1 MIGAGWDAMLDLT
14 NMIKRF
20 LALPL
25 LLVGSSGLCG
35 ELQLGNGA
43 RIPGELKRIEATKV
57 VWSAELIGD
66 ISINK
71 SDVVAMHTGTR
82 SDLETAAGEVLR
94 DCGLSSSEGRAE
106 LECTGQPA
114 MTTTL
119 ALLQPTT
126 PLQEGTGKITTS
138 MTVERG
144 ESHKDELELDAR
156 SSWRRLQRRHVLD
169 ASIDYEERHG
179 ERSDDEASLDYQ
191 LDLLRRNG
199 WFWFSLV
206 DYNRDRFDTIQESE
220 GIATGLGRDLNL
232 AGNLKLRLQA
242 GPGIVHLDI
251 DGEGRLYKEVGD
263 LKWSTTWD
271 TGLWK
276 LQLFHS
282 AEFIWVLDDRG
293 IYRLESKT
301 GLTLPLIDGLVAE
314 LRLDYD
320 HSSAPST
327 RLENSDTEAVL
338 ALGYRW

>member
-1 MIGAGWDAMLDLT
+1 
-14 NMIKRF
+14 MIKRSF
-20 LALPL
+20 ALPGMML
-25 LLVGSSGLCG
+25 ASVALGG
-35 ELQLGNGA
+35 ELQLDNGA

-66 ISINK
+66 ISIDKAN
-71 SDVVAMHTGTR
+71 VVSMHTGTR

-94 DCGLSSSEGRAE
+94 DCGLSSSEGRTE

-114 MTTTL
+114 TTITL
-119 ALLQPTT
+119 ALLQPAP
-126 PLQEGTGKITTS
+126 PLKEGTGKITTS

-144 ESHKDELELDAR
+144 ENHKNELELDAH

-179 ERSDDEASLDYQ
+179 DRSDDEAALDYQ
-191 LDLLRRNG
+191 LDLLRRDG

-220 GIATGLGRDLNL
+220 GIAVGLGRDLSL
-232 AGNLKLRLQA
+232 ASNLKLRVQA

-251 DGEGRLYKEVGD
+251 DGAGRLYKEVGD

-301 GLTLPLIDGLVAE
+301 GFTLPLIDGLVAE

-320 HSSAPST
+320 HSSAPSS